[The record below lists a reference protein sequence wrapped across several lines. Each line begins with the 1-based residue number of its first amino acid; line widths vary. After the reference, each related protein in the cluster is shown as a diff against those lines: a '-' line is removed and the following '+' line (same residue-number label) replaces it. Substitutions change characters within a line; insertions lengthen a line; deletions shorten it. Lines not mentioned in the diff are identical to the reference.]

1 MLGRNVAAAAG
12 AAALTTVTSLL
23 GATAAEARAPGPVVR
38 SGAVL
43 EGAGLQARHRKR
55 NPNFTALARC
65 ESRGN
70 PRAVSRNGRY
80 FGLYQFDVR
89 TWRAVGGR
97 GTPHHA
103 SSAEQTRRAAILY
116 QRRGRSPWPVCG
128 RFL

>member
-12 AAALTTVTSLL
+12 AAALTTATSLL
-23 GATAAEARAPGPVVR
+23 GATAAEARTPGPVVR
-38 SGAVL
+38 SAAAV
-43 EGAGLQARHRKR
+43 AGLQARHRKR

-65 ESRGN
+65 ESRRN